1 MSVELVRAAPLTREG
16 SPMPG
21 RVIVAPSA
29 TGWHGIAM
37 TEWELTDAEWSDSHP
52 FDEYNFVLEG
62 ELHVEPDGRVV
73 VAGPGD
79 TVWVLASSTGR
90 YRAPVYARM
99 LSIYAPNPSGAS
111 SQAHGLREHL
121 SHRDG

>member
-1 MSVELVRAAPLTREG
+1 
-16 SPMPG
+16 MPG

-79 TVWVLASSTGR
+79 TVWSLPPALGGIARPSMPGCCRSTR
-90 YRAPVYARM
+90 RIRVERARRHTAFE
-99 LSIYAPNPSGAS
+99 ST
-111 SQAHGLREHL
+111 
-121 SHRDG
+121 